1 MLLKRK
7 IMIGAAILSAIP
19 LLAASLAI
27 IGVATEK
34 SHQALEEAARER
46 LIALRDIKK
55 SQITDYFETIRN
67 QIQNLSRA
75 YEVTDALQSFNSS
88 IVTYRNEIFQPDIKK
103 YRSELAQYYSGVF
116 SAEYKNHNRGGSVNT
131 DMLLKGLD
139 ADAVAL
145 QYQYIKANPNPIG
158 EKDKLIDPIDGTQYG
173 EWHAQFHPFLRD
185 FQQRFGYYDIFLADA
200 ETGRIVYSVF
210 KELDFATSLKHGAY
224 ANTGIGEV
232 FRQANQADSPDFVA
246 LSDFSPYL
254 PSYQDQAAFM
264 ASPVFDNEGEKL
276 GVLIFQMPIDGI
288 NAVMTHD
295 RQWKQAGL
303 GDTGE
308 TYLVGADGR
317 MRSNSR
323 FLIED
328 KAGYLQ
334 AIRDG
339 GLSEEI
345 VGLIGDKG
353 SSIGL
358 HPIETSGVKAALS
371 GQSGFEIF
379 PDYRNVPVLSAYA
392 PLSFNGL
399 NGAIFAEIDEAEA
412 FAASDALSKQL
423 LWVSGGI
430 ALVLIVLAIAAGVW
444 FAGRISKPILQL
456 SRTIED
462 VEQNSDLTQRVAI
475 QSSDE
480 LGTAA
485 NAFNSLMEKIQNS
498 IQQVNDASTQLA
510 TTSEETSVITEQT
523 NKIVQ
528 NQLME
533 TTQVATAMNE
543 MSATV
548 QEVANSTSNAS
559 ETAAM
564 ANSEATAGQQA
575 MEQTIVQIRQLALD
589 VESTSNVIKT
599 LEKNSDEINSVLDV
613 IKSIAE
619 QTNLLALNAAI
630 EAARAGEQGRG
641 FAVVA
646 DEVRTLASRTQASTE
661 EINQMIE
668 KLQSGTRQ
676 AVATMDKSREKAHA
690 VAEQA
695 SNTGSSLVSIVEAIG
710 QITDMS
716 AQIASASEEQSAVA
730 EEINRNVVQIND
742 MTEQS
747 AAGAQQTSVASGD
760 LARLATD
767 LQLLVGQFKV

>member
-1 MLLKRK
+1 
-7 IMIGAAILSAIP
+7 
-19 LLAASLAI
+19 
-27 IGVATEK
+27 
-34 SHQALEEAARER
+34 
-46 LIALRDIKK
+46 
-55 SQITDYFETIRN
+55 
-67 QIQNLSRA
+67 
-75 YEVTDALQSFNSS
+75 
-88 IVTYRNEIFQPDIKK
+88 
-103 YRSELAQYYSGVF
+103 
-116 SAEYKNHNRGGSVNT
+116 
-131 DMLLKGLD
+131 MLLKGLD

-145 QYQYIKANPNPIG
+145 QYQYIKANPNPLG

-173 EWHAQFHPFLRD
+173 EWHGQFHPFLRD
-185 FQQRFGYYDIFLADA
+185 FQQRFGYYDIFLVGA
-200 ETGRIVYSVF
+200 ESGRIVYSVF
-210 KELDFATSLKHGAY
+210 KELDFATSLKNGAY
-224 ANTGIGEV
+224 ANSGIGEV
-232 FRQANQADSPDFVA
+232 FRQANQATSPDFVA

-254 PSYQDQAAFM
+254 PSYQDQASFM
-264 ASPVFDNEGEKL
+264 ASPVFDNEGGKL

-288 NAVMTHD
+288 NAVMTNDH
-295 RQWKQAGL
+295 QWKQAGL
-303 GDTGE
+303 GDSGE

-328 KAGYLQ
+328 KEGYLQ

-358 HPIETSGVKAALS
+358 HPIETIGAKAALA

-399 NGAIFAEIDEAEA
+399 NGAILAEIDEAEA

-423 LWVSGGI
+423 LLISGGI

-444 FAGRISKPILQL
+444 FASRISKPILQL

-462 VEQNSDLTQRVAI
+462 VEQNSDLTRRVAI

-480 LGTAA
+480 LGMAA
-485 NAFNSLMEKIQNS
+485 AAFNSLMEKFQNS
-498 IQQVNDASTQLA
+498 IQQVNDASAQLA

-523 NKIVQ
+523 NEIVQ

-564 ANSEATAGQQA
+564 ANREATAGQQA

-676 AVATMDKSREKAHA
+676 AVATMGKSREKAHA

-747 AAGAQQTSVASGD
+747 AVGAQQTSVASGD

-767 LQLLVGQFKV
+767 LQSLVGQFKV

>member
-7 IMIGAAILSAIP
+7 IMIGAAILAAVP

-67 QIQNLSRA
+67 QIHNLSRA
-75 YEVTDALQSFNSS
+75 YEVTDALQNFRSS
-88 IVTYRNEIFQPDIKK
+88 ISTYRNEIFQPDIEK
-103 YRSELAQYYSGVF
+103 YRSELAHYYSGEF
-116 SAEYKNHNRGGSVNT
+116 TKEYKNRNRGGSANT

-145 QYQYIKANPNPIG
+145 QYQYIKANPNPLG
-158 EKDKLIDPIDGTQYG
+158 EKDRLIDPIDGTQYG

-185 FQQRFGYYDIFLADA
+185 FQQRFGYYDIFLVDA

-210 KELDFATSLKHGAY
+210 KELDFATSLKNGAY
-224 ANTGIGEV
+224 ANSGIGEV
-232 FRQANQADSPDFVA
+232 FRQANQANSPDFVA

-254 PSYQDQAAFM
+254 PSYQDQASFI
-264 ASPVFDNEGEKL
+264 ASPVFDNEGGKL

-288 NAVMTHD
+288 NAVMTNDH
-295 RQWKQAGL
+295 QWKQAGL
-303 GDTGE
+303 GDSGE
-308 TYLVGADGR
+308 TYPVGADGR

-328 KAGYLQ
+328 KEGYLQ

-358 HPIETSGVKAALS
+358 HPIETIGAKAALA
-371 GQSGFEIF
+371 GQSGFGIF

-423 LWVSGGI
+423 LLISGGI

-444 FAGRISKPILQL
+444 FASRISKPILQL
-456 SRTIED
+456 SRTIKD
-462 VEQNSDLTQRVAI
+462 IEQNSDLTQRVAI

-480 LGTAA
+480 LGMAA
-485 NAFNSLMEKIQNS
+485 GAFNSLMKKFQNS
-498 IQQVNDASTQLA
+498 LQQVNDASVQLA

-523 NKIVQ
+523 NTIVQ

-599 LEKNSDEINSVLDV
+599 LEKNSGEINSVLDV

-668 KLQSGTRQ
+668 KLQSGHGRQ
-676 AVATMDKSREKAHA
+676 
-690 VAEQA
+690 
-695 SNTGSSLVSIVEAIG
+695 
-710 QITDMS
+710 
-716 AQIASASEEQSAVA
+716 
-730 EEINRNVVQIND
+730 
-742 MTEQS
+742 
-747 AAGAQQTSVASGD
+747 
-760 LARLATD
+760 
-767 LQLLVGQFKV
+767 

>member
-7 IMIGAAILSAIP
+7 IMIGAAVLAAIP

-55 SQITDYFETIRN
+55 SQITDYFETIRH

-75 YEVTDALQSFNSS
+75 YEVTDALQNFNSS
-88 IVTYRNEIFQPDIKK
+88 VSTYRNEIFQSDIEKQK
-103 YRSELAQYYSGVF
+103 SELSQYYNGDF
-116 SAEYKNHNRGGSVNT
+116 TKEYKNRNRGGRANT

-145 QYQYIKANPNPIG
+145 QYQYIKANPNPLG

-185 FQQRFGYYDIFLADA
+185 FQQRFGYYDIFLVDA

-264 ASPVFDNEGEKL
+264 ASPVFDDEGEKL

-303 GDTGE
+303 GDSGE
-308 TYLVGADGR
+308 TYLVGADGK

-345 VGLIGDKG
+345 VALIGDKG

-358 HPIETSGVKAALS
+358 HLIETSGVKAALA
-371 GQSGFEIF
+371 GQSGFESF
-379 PDYRNVPVLSAYA
+379 PDYRNVQVLSAYA

-399 NGAIFAEIDEAEA
+399 NGAILAEIDEAEA

-423 LWVSGGI
+423 LLISGGI

-444 FAGRISKPILQL
+444 FAGRISKPIVQL

-462 VEQNSDLTQRVAI
+462 IEQSSDLTQRVAI

-480 LGTAA
+480 LGMAA
-485 NAFNSLMEKIQNS
+485 GAFNSLMEKFQNS
-498 IQQVNDASTQLA
+498 IQRVNDASAQLA

-559 ETAAM
+559 ETAAR

-589 VESTSNVIKT
+589 VESASNVIKT
-599 LEKNSDEINSVLDV
+599 LEKNSEEINSVLDV
-613 IKSIAE
+613 IKSVAE

-676 AVATMDKSREKAHA
+676 AVATMGKSREKAHS

-695 SNTGSSLVSIVEAIG
+695 SNTGSSLVSIVGAIG

-747 AAGAQQTSVASGD
+747 ALGAQQTSVASGD

>member
-7 IMIGAAILSAIP
+7 IMIGAAILAAIP

-46 LIALRDIKK
+46 LIAIRDIKK

-75 YEVTDALQSFNSS
+75 YEVTDALQNFRSS
-88 IVTYRNEIFQPDIKK
+88 ISTYRNEIFQLDIEK
-103 YRSELAQYYSGVF
+103 YRSELAHYYSGEF
-116 SAEYKNHNRGGSVNT
+116 TKEYKNRNREGSANT

-145 QYQYIKANPNPIG
+145 QYQYIKANPNPLG
-158 EKDKLIDPIDGTQYG
+158 EKDRLIDPIDGTQYG

-185 FQQRFGYYDIFLADA
+185 FQQRFGYYDIFLVDA

-210 KELDFATSLKHGAY
+210 KELDFATSLKNGAY
-224 ANTGIGEV
+224 ANSGIGEV
-232 FRQANQADSPDFVA
+232 FRQANQATSPDFVA

-254 PSYQDQAAFM
+254 PSYQDQASFI
-264 ASPVFDNEGEKL
+264 ASPVFDNEGGKL

-288 NAVMTHD
+288 NAVMTND

-303 GDTGE
+303 GDSGE

-323 FLIED
+323 FLIEY
-328 KAGYLQ
+328 KEGYLQ

-358 HPIETSGVKAALS
+358 HPIETIGAKAALA
-371 GQSGFEIF
+371 GQSGFGIF

-399 NGAIFAEIDEAEA
+399 NGAILAEIDEAEA

-423 LWVSGGI
+423 LLISGGI

-444 FAGRISKPILQL
+444 FASRISKPILQL

-462 VEQNSDLTQRVAI
+462 VEQNSDLTRRVAI

-480 LGTAA
+480 LGMAA
-485 NAFNSLMEKIQNS
+485 AAFNSLMEKFQNS
-498 IQQVNDASTQLA
+498 IQQVNDASAQLA

-523 NKIVQ
+523 NEIVQ

-564 ANSEATAGQQA
+564 ANREATAGQQA

-676 AVATMDKSREKAHA
+676 AVATMGKSREKAHA

-747 AAGAQQTSVASGD
+747 AVGAQQTSVASGD

-767 LQLLVGQFKV
+767 LQSLVGQFKV